1 MDFDDPQRRAQ
12 DEQHVRRQRDAAEKK
27 IPTERLRRRLREAFA
42 REDARKLREERGID
56 AGADPLRPTDTE
68 R

>member
-12 DEQHVRRQRDAAEKK
+12 DEQHVRMQRDAAEKK

-42 REDARKLREERGID
+42 REDARKLREERGTG
-56 AGADPLRPTDTE
+56 AGTDPLRPTDTE